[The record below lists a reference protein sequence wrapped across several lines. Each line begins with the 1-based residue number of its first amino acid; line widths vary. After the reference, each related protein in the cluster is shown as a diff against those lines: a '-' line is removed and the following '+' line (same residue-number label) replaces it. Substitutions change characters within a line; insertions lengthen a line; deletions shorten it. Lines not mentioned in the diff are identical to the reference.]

1 MSRKVYVDVL
11 AKYDKQGHI
20 IPKYMKWENDKWY
33 SIDKVIEKCRRA
45 AMKVGGVGDRYTCV
59 IQNRQRYL
67 FLEENRWFVE
77 AER

>member
-11 AKYDKQGHI
+11 AKYDKEGYI

-33 SIDKVIEKCRRA
+33 AIDKVTEKCRRA
-45 AMKVGGVGDRYTCV
+45 AMEVGGVGDRYTCV
-59 IQNRQRYL
+59 IQSHQRYL
-67 FLEENRWFVE
+67 FLEGNRWFVE